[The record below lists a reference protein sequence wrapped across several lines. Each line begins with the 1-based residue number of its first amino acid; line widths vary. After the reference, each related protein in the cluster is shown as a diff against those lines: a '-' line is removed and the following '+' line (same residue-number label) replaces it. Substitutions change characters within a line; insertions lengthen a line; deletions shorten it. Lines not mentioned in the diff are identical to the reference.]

1 MGECLGKVLDTE
13 QVHKDDL
20 TSVRQM
26 FLCLAQVSSFLVE
39 SQSPFAVSRVWAAHA
54 EIAVYYFELVVI
66 QTEFKSSPSNQ
77 FPSDHSETASF
88 TFVSVYLGFQ
98 VGFLTSLSL
107 STPGH
112 ILIHTFF
119 PSTYPALHPASRDGL
134 TSRAELF

>member
-26 FLCLAQVSSFLVE
+26 FLCPAQVSSFLVE

-77 FPSDHSETASF
+77 FPSDHSETASL

-98 VGFLTSLSL
+98 VGFL
-107 STPGH
+107 

-134 TSRAELF
+134 TSRA